1 MLIGT
6 RFRGLYIILNDVG
19 QRLPGLKL
27 DSEQAAH
34 LVTLTQS
41 SQNVLND
48 INDVLEKFARLGV
61 KSSGLRNRARKAFK
75 KVAWDE
81 KSVRDLRS
89 RVVSNTTL
97 LNTFL
102 AGLTRS
108 ISTMSNLA
116 CPVAD
121 KLQ

>member
-19 QRLPGLKL
+19 QKLPGLKL

-48 INDVLEKFARLGV
+48 INDLLEKFARLGV
-61 KSSGLRNRARKAFK
+61 KSSGLRTRARKAFK
-75 KVAWDE
+75 KITWDE
-81 KSVRDLRS
+81 RSVRDLRS
-89 RVVSNTTL
+89 RIVSNTTL

-102 AGLTRS
+102 ASLTRS
-108 ISTMSNLA
+108 MSTLHTVARLVANNL
-116 CPVAD
+116 
-121 KLQ
+121 